1 MSVDTIEQCVKK
13 YRLKYYKYGEF
24 NKIEEIG
31 GGLAGKAYKA
41 NWKQNGKY
49 LMLKSFSFDNVK
61 EIINE
66 IKLYHEIDRNDTM
79 MKFCGITKTDSDKYL
94 LVKEYAE
101 GGTLR
106 NYLEVKFLSLN
117 WEDKCGLA
125 FQLSGAI
132 NYLHE
137 NGIVHIEL
145 NSNNV
150 YIHQNSIKLADFG
163 LDRRIK
169 DAGQISLDIFD
180 TIPYIDPEVFGII
193 RENSRYLNSLE
204 EDERIEKLK
213 KSDIFS
219 VGVLL
224 WELSS
229 GKKPFSDTKYDLS
242 LADRIARGL
251 REKTVDKTPEEYS
264 DLYSRCWCYD
274 QDKRPTIQE
283 VAYTLTS
290 MVSQQI
296 IQSLKLNHGL
306 FLNGHKIEPSKR
318 AVLFGDGVL
327 NMNLYD
333 GQPIVYTFINDHD
346 SRVNFLSYNSNN
358 NEVELDE
365 ALQPSD
371 ICINFPIG
379 EITYTADLSKSF
391 LNFTDDEGALN
402 EMYGHLFAKKVLIG
416 GKIFIDDFK
425 PDDTKEA
432 NIFKSFLTVA
442 YDSAK
447 YDKKNPFNN
456 LSPPNFFPKIRAS
469 DGVDLSVPYKLANW
483 MNNLYQKKTP
493 NIISYND
500 LIPISELRS
509 STTSSS
515 TDEKQPGIANFKKRL
530 SLKEWVGDPIYANI
544 TKWIKEFRL
553 LQGLIVNKYF
563 ELENSKK
570 LAIDLVNIPEIYSID
585 KSYLNI
591 MKPTTN
597 LEEFLIINNIRS
609 FSKTIESDDKSCEA
623 RTLYLSTN
631 LKEVLRPINMYLG
644 SPFST
649 NKKAIRFKHSNY
661 GDYTHFIMKY
671 EKYEIS
677 LSKDDINP
685 SEELNQAIEKAL
697 EDMKPLIFLK
707 DVFDEYGHFFPLSII
722 LGKSFKNILPNSS
735 LSITFENIEKIDLG
749 SPRFESLKLS
759 LEKSNSSYF
768 LPRKGN
774 IVKISDFPNWTQNMD
789 NDLEIIEFDK
799 IIPLYEILEAGQQKK
814 IDYIL
819 NERDNFKI
827 ILTGLVDLKNFDT
840 NAVNVKRININ
851 PTFEDE
857 NYKVFGSIISK
868 KSLSRIDEF
877 SVTFESYDFSG
888 FSAII
893 NKLSETIVNIK
904 GCYILWIIIGN
915 PSSLSVFSPKNRN
928 FNVDSFSITLQSN
941 LSDYR
946 IAIPFSL
953 SQGDSIFINSRSNF
967 EPNNG
972 IKLINW
978 SYNSIKIEMIK
989 PIINFDES
997 GDDNSALSV
1006 NFNNQDYE
1014 IDIFRVPSN
1023 YKNLKI
1029 DNENEDEVSIGSIG
1043 YNLTKENFVKELM
1056 MIVPFTI
1063 PFTKFLPLID
1073 EIRNILNDVID
1084 IAQKAEYNTR
1094 ICNALKQRVYAV
1106 DLAVLDL
1113 KVQRNNQ
1120 EYFNGNNYLHLQNL
1134 ITIIT
1139 NIKKFMKNI
1148 SQILEL
1154 LKTKYILPKNIEK
1167 ALKELCDDFDFCI
1180 IKIDASDFTTTIKD
1194 KIRSEEEEEEQL
1206 KADQEDLNKYF
1217 GQIVGVNDK
1226 DKEEMILKINK
1237 INIMKSTMEKLL
1249 DKQVGNENNK
1259 RKYQLKIDEIF
1270 QAHQLSF
1277 SDYVKTDKKPR
1288 KNGKVTEW
1296 VDINNN
1302 DERAFK
1308 SISEEDKISV
1318 QNQVIILRELHDWQ
1332 NIIKFY
1338 GLTYDGSKW
1347 YLVTEWA
1354 EHGNLREFYTNNENS
1369 FDPKLKLSI
1378 SLDIARGLN
1387 FLRTVEIL
1395 HRDIR
1400 AENVL
1405 ITHDNKAKLTNFKLS
1420 RSYNAAT
1427 QNQQHNSEQIRYC
1440 APEILNRTN
1449 GFKYNN
1455 KCEVYSFGILLWEIS
1470 EEKVPYK
1477 NMDDFVDITN
1487 YVLGKNRENF
1497 SENNQMPDEFKNL
1510 VLDAVNHDPES
1521 RPKLTTMFIVLS
1533 NCLESFDSHTS
1544 LFKYTT
1550 HAEAAKKHEM
1560 FGLITEIRDL
1570 FDKIGEITQAAE
1582 HNKRICKALKQRVYV
1597 VYLAIVDRKVHGNDK
1612 ECFNE
1617 NYRQCLQDLVAVI
1630 KKIKEF
1636 VANVSQMT
1644 TLLELNYNQSD
1655 NIEKIFKE
1663 LCSEFDNCV
1672 NSPNFTTTVKS
1683 KKHLEE
1689 DDEALKAD
1697 QDELNKYFKN
1707 VEIGVDN
1714 DDNKNKLLKV
1724 NKMNNK
1730 MERFLDEQME
1740 NENNKKIYQTSQ
1752 TKIDEIFQAHQL
1764 VSSDYA
1770 KIDMEPRKG
1779 GNVTKW
1785 VNVKNKDIEYA
1796 FKSIS
1801 EKDINSVQNQVTILK
1816 ELHDWRN
1823 IIKFYGLTRSGD
1835 KWYLV
1840 TEWAEHGNLREFYT
1854 KNSFDPR
1861 LKLCISLDIA
1871 RGLNFLRTV
1880 EILHRDIRAENVL
1893 ITHDNT
1899 AKLTN
1904 FKLSR
1909 SYNADTLNQ
1918 HHNLEQIR
1926 YCAPEIL
1933 ERTPGFKYNNKCEVY
1948 SFGIL
1953 LWEISE
1959 EKIPYE
1965 NLDDFVEVTKLVL
1978 DKYREPFSENSQ
1990 MPNEFK
1996 NIALDAVN
2004 HDPEF
2009 RPKISTMF
2017 EILNKC
2023 LEAFKTHSHTPLQ
2036 DRKHVLTKNVP
2047 KLPDFESFNYMTLAE
2062 AAKQHK
2068 KLDKKG
2074 KPSGDMKTA
2083 YKCFEAYANSN
2094 TTIRNQIM
2102 AKYYKALYIS
2112 KGYVES
2118 TPDKDKIVAELFKE
2132 VADDE
2137 ANEFPDAKLRYGTC
2151 LYNGKGVEKNLSEA
2165 LKYFEQTA
2173 ESGYMVAMYNA
2184 GKLYYEG
2191 GDGVEKDL
2199 GKASYYMRLANYH
2212 EYEPATK
2219 FCKQHNISL

>member
-1 MSVDTIEQCVKK
+1 MSVSNEIISKEFQKNFQGITTENCQTVNFQLLISDKRELQISSSSSNNTSHGGSSQIIKI
-13 YRLKYYKYGEF
+13 F
-24 NKIEEIG
+24 NKV
-31 GGLAGKAYKA
+31 
-41 NWKQNGKY
+41 N
-49 LMLKSFSFDNVK
+49 S
-61 EIINE
+61 NE
-66 IKLYHEIDRNDTM
+66 IFPTTLTDEFSSKMSTNETDP
-79 MKFCGITKTDSDKYL
+79 ITSTD
-94 LVKEYAE
+94 
-101 GGTLR
+101 
-106 NYLEVKFLSLN
+106 
-117 WEDKCGLA
+117 
-125 FQLSGAI
+125 
-132 NYLHE
+132 
-137 NGIVHIEL
+137 
-145 NSNNV
+145 
-150 YIHQNSIKLADFG
+150 
-163 LDRRIK
+163 
-169 DAGQISLDIFD
+169 
-180 TIPYIDPEVFGII
+180 
-193 RENSRYLNSLE
+193 
-204 EDERIEKLK
+204 
-213 KSDIFS
+213 
-219 VGVLL
+219 
-224 WELSS
+224 ELSS
-229 GKKPFSDTKYDLS
+229 KMSVSSEIIPKESQKNMQYFQDSFLKVVPYKAESISTNEIIFLYLVYIWHWDYD
-242 LADRIARGL
+242 
-251 REKTVDKTPEEYS
+251 P
-264 DLYSRCWCYD
+264 
-274 QDKRPTIQE
+274 DKRQTIQK
-283 VAYTLTS
+283 VVNTSDS

-296 IQSLKLNHGL
+296 FQNLKLNHGL
-306 FLNGHKIEPSKR
+306 FLNGYKIEPSKL
-318 AVLFGDGVL
+318 ALLSGDGDYD
-327 NMNLYD
+327 MNIYE
-333 GQPIVYTFINDHD
+333 GQPIVYTFINDRD
-346 SRVNFLSYNSNN
+346 SHVNLLSFNSNDSE
-358 NEVELDE
+358 NELNE

-371 ICINFPIG
+371 ICINFPIA
-379 EITYTADLSKSF
+379 EVTYNADLSKSF
-391 LNFTDDEGALN
+391 SNFMNDGGTSYET
-402 EMYGHLFAKKVLIG
+402 YGHLFAKKVLIG
-416 GKIFIDDFK
+416 DKIFIDDFK
-425 PDDTKEA
+425 PATSTQSD
-432 NIFKSFLTVA
+432 IFKSFLTMA

-447 YDKKNPFNN
+447 YNKKIQFNN
-456 LSPPNFFPKIRAS
+456 LSLNFFPKIRTS
-469 DGVDLSVPYKLANW
+469 DGEYLNEPYKLANW
-483 MNNLYQKKTP
+483 MNNLYQRKIP
-493 NIISYND
+493 DIISYND
-500 LIPISELRS
+500 LIPISELNS
-509 STTSSS
+509 STASSS
-515 TDEKQPGIANFKKRL
+515 IGEKQQGITNFKERL
-530 SLKEWVGDPIYANI
+530 SLKEWVGNSINVNV
-544 TKWIKEFRL
+544 TKWII
-553 LQGLIVNKYF
+553 LQGSMVNKH
-563 ELENSKK
+563 LVNNKI
-570 LAIDLVNIPEIYSID
+570 AIDLVNIPEIYSID
-585 KSYLNI
+585 KPYLKI
-591 MKPTTN
+591 MKSTTN
-597 LEEFLIINNIRS
+597 LEIKEFFTLTNTYSDNSFSIRS
-609 FSKTIESDDKSCEA
+609 
-623 RTLYLSTN
+623 N
-631 LKEVLRPINMYLG
+631 N
-644 SPFST
+644 
-649 NKKAIRFKHSNY
+649 SNY
-661 GDYTHFIMKY
+661 GGYTMKY
-671 EKYEIS
+671 EKYKI
-677 LSKDDINP
+677 LFNKDDISP
-685 SEELNQAIEKAL
+685 SEEFKQAIEKAL
-697 EDMKPLIFLK
+697 KDMRPLKFLK
-707 DVFDEYGHFFPLSII
+707 DVFDEYGHFFSLNII
-722 LGKSFKNILPNSS
+722 LGKSLK
-735 LSITFENIEKIDLG
+735 K
-749 SPRFESLKLS
+749 SPLFESLPDWIQNLD
-759 LEKSNSSYF
+759 NS
-768 LPRKGN
+768 
-774 IVKISDFPNWTQNMD
+774 
-789 NDLEIIEFDK
+789 LEIIDFDK
-799 IIPLYEILEAGQQKK
+799 VIPLYKILEAEQQRK
-814 IDYIL
+814 IDYLL
-819 NERDNFKI
+819 NTRNNFKI
-827 ILTGLVDLKNFDT
+827 IMTGLVDLKDFDINT
-840 NAVNVKRININ
+840 EKEKRINID
-851 PTFEDE
+851 PTLGDE

-868 KSLSRIDEF
+868 KNRSRLDEF
-877 SVTFESYDFSG
+877 FVTFDYYDLSG
-888 FSAII
+888 FSAMI
-893 NKLSETIVNIK
+893 NQLSETDVNIK
-904 GCYILWIIIGN
+904 ECYIIWFIIGN

-928 FNVDSFSITLQSN
+928 CEIDSFSITLQSN
-941 LSDYR
+941 LLYYR
-946 IAIPFSL
+946 IVIPFSL

-997 GDDNSALSV
+997 DEDNSALSV
-1006 NFNNQDYE
+1006 NSNNRDYK

-1029 DNENEDEVSIGSIG
+1029 DGGKEDEVSIDSIE

-1056 MIVPFTI
+1056 IIVPFTI
-1063 PFTKFLPLID
+1063 PFTKFLPLTD
-1073 EIRNILNDVID
+1073 EIRKILNEVID

-1094 ICNALKQRVYAV
+1094 ICDALKQRVYAV

-1120 EYFNGNNYLHLQNL
+1120 EYFNGSNYLHLQNL

-1139 NIKKFMKNI
+1139 HIKKFMKNI

-1154 LKTKYILPKNIEK
+1154 LKSKYILPKNIEK
-1167 ALKELCDDFDFCI
+1167 TLKELCDDFDVCI

-1194 KIRSEEEEEEQL
+1194 KIRSEEEQL

-1237 INIMKSTMEKLL
+1237 INIMNSTMEKLL
-1249 DKQVGNENNK
+1249 DRQVGNENNK
-1259 RKYQLKIDEIF
+1259 REYQLRIDNIF
-1270 QAHQLSF
+1270 RAHQLQISV
-1277 SDYVKTDKKPR
+1277 YVKTDKEPR
-1288 KNGKVTEW
+1288 KNGKVTKW
-1296 VDINNN
+1296 VNVNK

-1354 EHGNLREFYTNNENS
+1354 EHGNLREFYTNNKNS
-1369 FDPKLKLSI
+1369 FDPKLKLCI

-1405 ITHDNKAKLTNFKLS
+1405 ITHDNTAKLTNLKLS
-1420 RSYNAAT
+1420 RSYKADT
-1427 QNQQHNSEQIRYC
+1427 QNQHHNLEQIRYC
-1440 APEILNRTN
+1440 APEILDRTT

-1470 EEKVPYK
+1470 EEKIPYE
-1477 NMDDFVDITN
+1477 NLDDFIDITN
-1487 YVLGKNRENF
+1487 YVLGKNREPF

-1510 VLDAVNHDPES
+1510 ALDAVNHDPES

-1533 NCLESFDSHTS
+1533 NCLESFNSHTS
-1544 LFKYTT
+1544 FKKYTT
-1550 HAEAAKKHEM
+1550 TAAEAAKKHEM
-1560 FGLITEIRDL
+1560 IDLITEIRDL
-1570 FDKIGEITQAAE
+1570 FDKINEITQSAE
-1582 HNKRICKALKQRVYV
+1582 HNKRICKVFKKRVYV
-1597 VYLAIVDRKVHGNDK
+1597 IYSAMFDKVHGDDK
-1612 ECFNE
+1612 EYFNE
-1617 NYRQCLQDLVAVI
+1617 NNYQCLQNLVAVI
-1630 KKIKEF
+1630 KKIKKF
-1636 VANVSQMT
+1636 ITDITQMT
-1644 TLLELNYNQSD
+1644 TLLELNYNQSN
-1655 NIEKIFKE
+1655 NIEINFKE
-1663 LCSEFDNCV
+1663 LFNNFNDCIMSV
-1672 NSPNFTTTVKS
+1672 NSLNFTTTVRS

-1689 DDEALKAD
+1689 EAEALKAD

-1724 NKMNNK
+1724 NKMNNA
-1730 MERFLDEQME
+1730 MEKFLDEQME
-1740 NENNKKIYQTSQ
+1740 NENNKKIYQT
-1752 TKIDEIFQAHQL
+1752 KIDEIFQEHQL

-1770 KIDMEPRKG
+1770 KTDKEPHKG

-1801 EKDINSVQNQVTILK
+1801 EKDISSVQNQVTILK
-1816 ELHDWRN
+1816 LLHDWRN

-1854 KNSFDPR
+1854 KNSFDPK

-1909 SYNADTLNQ
+1909 SYKADTQNQ

-1933 ERTPGFKYNNKCEVY
+1933 ERTTGFKYNNKCEVY

-1965 NLDDFVEVTKLVL
+1965 NMDDFVEVIKLVL
-1978 DKYREPFSENSQ
+1978 DKYREPFSENNQ

-1996 NIALDAVN
+1996 NLALDAVN

-2017 EILNKC
+2017 EVLNKC
-2023 LEAFKTHSHTPLQ
+2023 LETFENPSHTPLQ

-2083 YKCFEAYANSN
+2083 YKCFEAYASSN

-2102 AKYYKALYIS
+2102 AKYHKALYIS
-2112 KGYVES
+2112 KGYVVS
-2118 TPDKDKIVAELFKE
+2118 PPDKDKIVAELFKE

-2137 ANEFPDAKLRYGTC
+2137 ANEFPDAKLRYGAL

-2173 ESGYMVAMYNA
+2173 ESGYVVAMYNT

-2191 GDGVEKDL
+2191 GDGVEKNL
-2199 GKASYYMRLANYH
+2199 EKASYYMRLANYH
-2212 EYEPATK
+2212 EYEPATR
-2219 FCKQHNISL
+2219 FCKEHNI